1 MLRALVPYAMVAI
14 VAAVIIWGL
23 TRSGSIALVVG
34 LGAGVTA
41 AFLKIERA
49 NSREEAVD
57 ADSVTSYRELK
68 QRLAREMGLNPNH
81 IRVAARARA
90 LRTSA
95 QARLSSTPH
104 ND

>member
-1 MLRALVPYAMVAI
+1 MLRALVPYALVAM

-34 LGAGVTA
+34 LGAGATA

-49 NSREEAVD
+49 NGREEAVE

-68 QRLAREMGLNPNH
+68 QRLAREMGLSPND

-90 LRTSA
+90 LRASP
-95 QARLSSTPH
+95 QATPSSSPH